1 MVKSII
7 ELRNFVLRLLRGF
20 FGSKRIRM
28 GVLSLSKTIVKDL
41 CLEKVIDLSLWLS
54 ELEEKIYAL
63 SLEIERLR
71 EAVEELGRD
80 LELC

>member
-1 MVKSII
+1 
-7 ELRNFVLRLLRGF
+7 
-20 FGSKRIRM
+20 M

-41 CLEKVIDLSLWLS
+41 CLEKVVDLSLWLS

-71 EAVEELGRD
+71 EAVEKLGHD